1 MPRQPL
7 EFESQTTGDD
17 PLPMMVAKSVPNS
30 SIVGPMF
37 LPKLAHDQ
45 LTRFVSHSMRMAMEP
60 SEALV
65 FLGPPKSGK
74 TAILHELLPRMVA
87 AHPSDFTPVFVRV
100 TFEFGDTP
108 ERATRRIW
116 EALRDVANAFDF
128 HGHDHVDI
136 PANTT
141 FERSRFEVSILIQHL
156 TRSFECSKRQLWLLL
171 DEFQVL
177 CTLLD
182 LSTTTSGF
190 CIPTVVAMRTGLFR
204 TFVQVTFCR
213 PPCCAPRPMTMR

>member
-1 MPRQPL
+1 MIPVIPRQPL

-17 PLPMMVAKSVPNS
+17 LLPMMVAKSVPNS

-45 LTRFVSHSMRMAMEP
+45 LARFVSHSMRMAMEP

-74 TAILHELLPRMVA
+74 TAVLHELLPRMVA

-108 ERATRRIW
+108 ERATKRIW

-128 HGHDHVDI
+128 HRQVDI
-136 PANTT
+136 PDKTT
-141 FERSRFEVSILIQHL
+141 FEHSCFEVPILIERLAH
-156 TRSFECSKRQLWLLL
+156 SFEYNKRQLWLLL

-177 CTLLD
+177 FTPLD

-190 CIPTVVAMRTGLFR
+190 CMPTV
-204 TFVQVTFCR
+204 
-213 PPCCAPRPMTMR
+213 

>member
-7 EFESQTTGDD
+7 EFESQTMGDD

-45 LTRFVSHSMRMAMEP
+45 LAQFVRHSMHMAMEP
-60 SEALV
+60 SQALV
-65 FLGPPKSGK
+65 FLGPPKSGM
-74 TAILHELLPRMVA
+74 TTVLHELLPRMVA
-87 AHPSDFTPVFVRV
+87 AHPSDFTPVFVRI

-108 ERATRRIW
+108 ERATKRIW

-128 HGHDHVDI
+128 PGHDRVDI
-136 PANTT
+136 PAKTT
-141 FERSRFEVSILIQHL
+141 FEHSRFEVPILIEQL
-156 TRSFECSKRQLWLLL
+156 AYSFEYSKHQLWLLL

-177 CTLLD
+177 CTLWIHQRQCLD
-182 LSTTTSGF
+182 FAFSLSE
-190 CIPTVVAMRTGLFR
+190 
-204 TFVQVTFCR
+204 
-213 PPCCAPRPMTMR
+213 

>member
-1 MPRQPL
+1 MPRHPL

-60 SEALV
+60 LQALV
-65 FLGPPKSGK
+65 LLGPPKSGK
-74 TAILHELLPRMVA
+74 TAVLHELLPRMVA
-87 AHPSDFTPVFVRV
+87 VHSSDFAPVFVRV

-108 ERATRRIW
+108 ERATKRIW
-116 EALRDVANAFDF
+116 EALRDVAYAFDF
-128 HGHDHVDI
+128 HRQVDI
-136 PANTT
+136 NIPDKTT
-141 FERSRFEVSILIQHL
+141 FEHSCFEVRTLIGRL
-156 TRSFECSKRQLWLLL
+156 THSFECNKRQLWLLL

-177 CTLLD
+177 CTLDLD
-182 LSTTTSGF
+182 LSTATSGF
-190 CIPTVVAMRTGLFR
+190 CIP
-204 TFVQVTFCR
+204 FV
-213 PPCCAPRPMTMR
+213 